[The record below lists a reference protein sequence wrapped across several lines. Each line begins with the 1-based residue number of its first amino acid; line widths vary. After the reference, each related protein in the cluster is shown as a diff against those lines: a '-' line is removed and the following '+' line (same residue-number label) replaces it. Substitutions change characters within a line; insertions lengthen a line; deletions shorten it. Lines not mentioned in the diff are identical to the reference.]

1 MAKTKGP
8 KPNKRELEQ
17 PAKTGPSQPA
27 PKWPAFKPA
36 LPVTSLSLEEA
47 HPAYRDKILLVRNFF
62 PKSLCRDYVTYL
74 RGLPFTT
81 TPGRPKRGEAVRVN
95 DRYQIDDLE
104 FAQRLWR
111 ETGLKEL
118 LLDDSVRSTWNGEVV
133 GLNPNIRIYR
143 YSQGQFFD
151 AHYDDYNLVTLPA
164 TDDSK
169 NVSTKTT
176 WTLLIYLTSAAEG
189 CRGGETVFYPKD
201 RKVESEAISVSLETG
216 MLLLHKHGD
225 DCLLHEGREVLEGE
239 KWVIRTDLCVKR

>member
-1 MAKTKGP
+1 MAKIKGS
-8 KPNKRELEQ
+8 KPGKRELEQ
-17 PAKTGPSQPA
+17 PKAPSPSA
-27 PKWPAFKPA
+27 PKWPPFKPA
-36 LPVTSLSLEEA
+36 LPVTSLSLEA
-47 HPAYRDKILLVRNFF
+47 PNPTFQDKILLVRNFF

-95 DRYQIDDLE
+95 DRYQIDDFQ
-104 FAQRLWR
+104 FAQRLWL
-111 ETGLKEL
+111 ETGLREL
-118 LLDDSVRSTWNGEVV
+118 LSDDAVSSTWNGEVV

-143 YSQGQFFD
+143 YSQNQFFD
-151 AHYDDYNLVTLPA
+151 AHYDDYNLVTLPST
-164 TDDSK
+164 TDNPK
-169 NVSTKTT
+169 TTSTKTT

>member
-8 KPNKRELEQ
+8 KSNKRELEQ
-17 PAKTGPSQPA
+17 PAKTPSPAA

-47 HPAYRDKILLVRNFF
+47 HPTYRDKILLVRNFF

-95 DRYQIDDLE
+95 DRYQIDDLQ

-118 LLDDSVRSTWNGEVV
+118 LLDDSVSSTWNGEVV

-143 YSQGQFFD
+143 YSQNQFFD
-151 AHYDDYNLVTLPA
+151 AHYDDYNLVTLPSA
-164 TDDSK
+164 NGDSK
-169 NVSTKTT
+169 SK
-176 WTLLIYLTSAAEG
+176 AAV
-189 CRGGETVFYPKD
+189 GGETVFYPKD
-201 RKVESEAISVSLETG
+201 RKVESEAITVSLETG